1 LIFHVW
7 NRNPMS
13 SGEEHSAPPAAA
25 QPPLA
30 REAFD
35 VASTPDSLDRL
46 VVLTAEYGD
55 IFRVY
60 APGRRSET
68 WVINNP
74 GDIRRVLVTNHRNY
88 TKGFGFDRIK
98 LLLGNGIIVT
108 EGELWKRQRRMMQ
121 PLFTRRIIDT
131 YAALVDQEVD
141 ARLAL
146 WHERIARG
154 EVALD
159 ITEEMSQMTLGI
171 VLRSIFG
178 TDLEWLTERMGSN
191 PFLMVTDDSARDLQF
206 AYKFRSLGRL
216 VAELA
221 RKRDESAEEHL
232 DFLAALM
239 TARDKDSG
247 EPMPPRE
254 LIDETLT
261 LVIAGHETSASA
273 LAWAWYLLSQ
283 NGAAERRLHE
293 ELAQIPDRH
302 GLTYADT
309 ETLQYTQGVIQ
320 EGMRLYPPGWVFTR
334 RSLQPDVLSGHPLP
348 ADTDVLICPYTIHR
362 HPAHWDA
369 PAEFRPERF
378 VGADPR
384 DKWIYVPFAAGPRH
398 CIGENFAMYEMT
410 VHLSRAARSFR
421 LEYVDDGPIEL
432 EAAINLRT
440 KRNIKMRLVARSH

>member
-1 LIFHVW
+1 MT
-7 NRNPMS
+7 P
-13 SGEEHSAPPAAA
+13 GDEHSATAAA
-25 QPPLA
+25 AGPPLA

-35 VASTPDSLDRL
+35 VASTPDSLERL
-46 VVLTAEYGD
+46 AALTRECGD

-74 GDIRRVLVTNHRNY
+74 GDIRRVLVTNHKNY
-88 TKGFGFDRIK
+88 TKGFGFDRIR

-121 PLFTRRIIDT
+121 PLFTRRVIDT
-131 YAALVDQEVD
+131 YAQLVDREVD

-146 WHERIARG
+146 WEERVRRG
-154 EVALD
+154 ELD
-159 ITEEMSQMTLGI
+159 IDVTEEMSQMTLGI

-178 TDLEWLTERMGSN
+178 TDLEWLTERMGAN
-191 PFLMVTDDSARDLQF
+191 PFLMVTDDPARDLQF

-221 RKRDESAEEHL
+221 KKRDESGEEHL

-239 TARDKDSG
+239 AARDKDSG

-273 LAWAWYLLSQ
+273 LAWAWCLLAQ
-283 NGAAERRLHE
+283 NPATEARLHE
-293 ELAQIPDRH
+293 ELARIPDRH
-302 GLTYADT
+302 GLTYNDT
-309 ETLQYTQGVIQ
+309 EALAYTQGVIQ

-334 RSLQPDVLSGHPLP
+334 RSIEPDTLSGHALP

-362 HPAHWDA
+362 HPAHWQA
-369 PAEFRPERF
+369 PEEFRPERF
-378 VGADPR
+378 VGEDPR
-384 DKWIYVPFAAGPRH
+384 DRWVYVPFAAGPRH

-410 VHLSRAARSFR
+410 VHLARAARRFR
-421 LEYVDDGPIEL
+421 LEYIDEGPIEL

-440 KRNIKMRLVARSH
+440 KRNIRMRLRPRAA